1 MLGFWRVKRWERN
14 ILASQRETTVSGR
27 DAAGQ
32 SHAFSTNLHRFVMPV
47 REVGSLVRTGL
58 GFSRRSRGDAEGGD
72 LDVDVVEGGRAV
84 PMTTLRPMAGE
95 ESARRELII
104 AMYAHDPERQRR
116 VIQTFRDDDQLMADM
131 RAAGML

>member
-1 MLGFWRVKRWERN
+1 
-14 ILASQRETTVSGR
+14 
-27 DAAGQ
+27 
-32 SHAFSTNLHRFVMPV
+32 MPV